1 MGDGY
6 AIDLSPPGAA
16 ALMVIEPHCRIRGGS
31 DVQQPVAGSEDAI
44 EKISVSHGAD
54 RTVPCALYVHH
65 LLHCG
70 ALTCT
75 DAHVLNW
82 AFVQVTT

>member
-1 MGDGY
+1 
-6 AIDLSPPGAA
+6 
-16 ALMVIEPHCRIRGGS
+16 
-31 DVQQPVAGSEDAI
+31 
-44 EKISVSHGAD
+44 
-54 RTVPCALYVHH
+54 VHH